1 MAKSKANTTAGARPK
16 ASRREGRAPA
26 AATAKAETGAAPALP
41 GRSAAPTKQAA
52 VIGLLQREGGA
63 TLADL
68 VDATGWLPHTTRR
81 DIARHGIDRLRRA
94 PSPFRPGVGRR
105 APDGHEEAD
114 ARERGGRNSSKR
126 LSALRL
132 SDRKSLVAEPSQRS
146 YGLLGFARLRPDQF
160 GPTRLVP

>member
-26 AATAKAETGAAPALP
+26 AATAKAETGAASGLP

-68 VDATGWLPHTTRR
+68 IDATGWLPHTTR
-81 DIARHGIDRLRRA
+81 AALTRLRQAGHLIEKAKHETGATVYRIIAPGRA
-94 PSPFRPGVGRR
+94 SRSRKAAIAIAEDGSVAGTISTLPARPR
-105 APDGHEEAD
+105 
-114 ARERGGRNSSKR
+114 
-126 LSALRL
+126 
-132 SDRKSLVAEPSQRS
+132 
-146 YGLLGFARLRPDQF
+146 
-160 GPTRLVP
+160 

>member
-26 AATAKAETGAAPALP
+26 AATAKAETGGSGPP

-68 VDATGWLPHTTRR
+68 VDATGWLAHTTR
-81 DIARHGIDRLRRA
+81 AALTRLRQAGHRLDKGKDETGATVYCRSRSLGLPRA
-94 PSPFRPGVGRR
+94 ERTGDELSCRRNERSPGRLWR
-105 APDGHEEAD
+105 
-114 ARERGGRNSSKR
+114 RR
-126 LSALRL
+126 
-132 SDRKSLVAEPSQRS
+132 QRYHS
-146 YGLLGFARLRPDQF
+146 
-160 GPTRLVP
+160 

>member
-26 AATAKAETGAAPALP
+26 ATAKAETGAASALR

-68 VDATGWLPHTTRR
+68 VDATGWLAHTTR
-81 DIARHGIDRLRRA
+81 AALTRLRQAGHVIEKAKHDTGATVYRIIA
-94 PSPFRPGVGRR
+94 PGRTTR
-105 APDGHEEAD
+105 
-114 ARERGGRNSSKR
+114 S
-126 LSALRL
+126 
-132 SDRKSLVAEPSQRS
+132 RKA
-146 YGLLGFARLRPDQF
+146 A
-160 GPTRLVP
+160 

>member
-26 AATAKAETGAAPALP
+26 AATAKAETGGSALP

-68 VDATGWLPHTTRR
+68 VDATGWLAHTTR
-81 DIARHGIDRLRRA
+81 AALTRLRQAGHVIEKAKHETGATVYRIVA
-94 PSPFRPGVGRR
+94 PRR
-105 APDGHEEAD
+105 TT
-114 ARERGGRNSSKR
+114 RS
-126 LSALRL
+126 
-132 SDRKSLVAEPSQRS
+132 RKA
-146 YGLLGFARLRPDQF
+146 A
-160 GPTRLVP
+160 

>member
-26 AATAKAETGAAPALP
+26 AATAKAESGAASALP

-68 VDATGWLPHTTRR
+68 VDATGWLAHTTR
-81 DIARHGIDRLRRA
+81 AALTRLRQAGHVLDKGKDETGATVYRIVA
-94 PSPFRPGVGRR
+94 PRR
-105 APDGHEEAD
+105 TT
-114 ARERGGRNSSKR
+114 RS
-126 LSALRL
+126 
-132 SDRKSLVAEPSQRS
+132 RKA
-146 YGLLGFARLRPDQF
+146 A
-160 GPTRLVP
+160 

>member
-26 AATAKAETGAAPALP
+26 AATAKAETGGSAGP

-68 VDATGWLPHTTRR
+68 VDATGWLAHTTR
-81 DIARHGIDRLRRA
+81 AATPPL
-94 PSPFRPGVGRR
+94 PQS
-105 APDGHEEAD
+105 GHV
-114 ARERGGRNSSKR
+114 
-126 LSALRL
+126 
-132 SDRKSLVAEPSQRS
+132 VAKGKE
-146 YGLLGFARLRPDQF
+146 DN
-160 GPTRLVP
+160 